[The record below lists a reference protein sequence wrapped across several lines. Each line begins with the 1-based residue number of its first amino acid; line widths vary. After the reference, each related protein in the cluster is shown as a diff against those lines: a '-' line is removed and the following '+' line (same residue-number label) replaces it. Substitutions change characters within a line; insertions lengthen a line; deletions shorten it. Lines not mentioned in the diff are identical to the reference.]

1 MIKSKFIKLII
12 FFIIGVNLYSQGFI
26 SFPTPKNYD
35 EFLKI
40 YLKNE
45 GLYTNLSDD
54 IISNLTSNIQIDNLF
69 QQWKGTLSFGEI
81 LAIARDPAKML
92 DTETNENLILIFG
105 TTMGFLEAASM
116 QLETTQLIANSLK
129 SKISFNANSG
139 NNNGLLIPMHTPIGS
154 FGVNLYV
161 DTPIFDIQ
169 RAVTYPVIAETEE
182 KEYDEISDYKSISDA
197 VKYVPIPHLNAYFQI
212 NFGPFPMSLTLR
224 GGGAFGFKELFAK
237 VINDVEVEAIGYN
250 FGVSLKTFLFRTKY
264 FFGDFRADFNFEES
278 KIGLAVKKRYVY
290 VPIRLGYDGGTDTGV
305 VFNGNAFLES
315 KWKAYAISPK
325 IVFGLKIKE
334 KIPVIQYFSSY
345 FSLGAD
351 ITYGII
357 DSQIG
362 INGIGS
368 YANIQGHTLEISD
381 LNVPTSFDKRDFWHY
396 DMRIGFHIDI
406 FFQSF
411 SVEYSI
417 FSKQFA
423 FQVIP
428 INIRF

>member
-1 MIKSKFIKLII
+1 MIKSKLIKLII
-12 FFIIGVNLYSQGFI
+12 FFIISINLYSQGFI

-54 IISNLTSNIQIDNLF
+54 TIGNLTSNIQIENLF

-92 DTETNENLILIFG
+92 ETETNENLILIFG
-105 TTMGFLEAASM
+105 TTMGFLEAASI
-116 QLETTQLIANSLK
+116 QIETSQLIANSLK

-169 RAVTYPVIAETEE
+169 RAKTYPVIAETKE

-224 GGGAFGFKELFAK
+224 GGGAFGFKDLFAK
-237 VINDVEVEAIGYN
+237 VINDVEV
-250 FGVSLKTFLFRTKY
+250 
-264 FFGDFRADFNFEES
+264 
-278 KIGLAVKKRYVY
+278 
-290 VPIRLGYDGGTDTGV
+290 
-305 VFNGNAFLES
+305 
-315 KWKAYAISPK
+315 
-325 IVFGLKIKE
+325 
-334 KIPVIQYFSSY
+334 
-345 FSLGAD
+345 
-351 ITYGII
+351 
-357 DSQIG
+357 
-362 INGIGS
+362 
-368 YANIQGHTLEISD
+368 
-381 LNVPTSFDKRDFWHY
+381 
-396 DMRIGFHIDI
+396 
-406 FFQSF
+406 
-411 SVEYSI
+411 
-417 FSKQFA
+417 
-423 FQVIP
+423 
-428 INIRF
+428 

>member
-1 MIKSKFIKLII
+1 MIKRLII
-12 FFIIGVNLYSQGFI
+12 LFIIGVNLYSQGFI
-26 SFPTPKNYD
+26 SFPTPNTCD
-35 EFLKI
+35 DFLKL

-45 GLYTNLSDD
+45 GLYTNLSID
-54 IISNLTSNIQIDNLF
+54 IINNLTSNIQIENLF

-92 DTETNENLILIFG
+92 ETETNENLVLIFG
-105 TTMGFLEAASM
+105 TTFGFLEAASI
-116 QLETTQLIANSLK
+116 QIETSQLIANSLK

-169 RAVTYPVIAETEE
+169 RAKTYPLIVETKE
-182 KEYDEISDYKSISDA
+182 KKYDEVRYSQSISDA
-197 VKYVPIPHLNAYFQI
+197 VKYVPIPHLNAFFQI

-224 GGGAFGFKELFAK
+224 GGGAFGFKDLFAT

-250 FGVSLKTFLFRTKY
+250 VGVSLKTFLFRTKY
-264 FFGDFRADFNFEES
+264 FFGDFRTDFNFEES
-278 KIGLAVKKRYVY
+278 KISLAVKKRYVY

-325 IVFGLKIKE
+325 VVVGFKFKE
-334 KIPVIQYFSSY
+334 KVPVIQYFSAY

-368 YANIQGHTLEISD
+368 YANIEGHTLEIND
-381 LNVPTSFDKRDFWHY
+381 LNIPTSFDKRDFWHY
-396 DMRIGFHIDI
+396 DMRIGFHVDI
-406 FFQSF
+406 FFQSL

-423 FQVIP
+423 FQIIP